1 MAKAQASTITYV
13 WNIVAMDCIPS
24 VDNLTDYVVTAHWT
38 LTGTDGADHTGSVYG
53 TVSFEVNP
61 DKPDYTPYAD
71 LTLAEVVGWVQ
82 GVLGAEQV
90 AAYEANVA
98 TQIEN
103 QINPPIVQPPLPW
116 AAPSVA
122 EEPSA

>member
-1 MAKAQASTITYV
+1 MSITNT
-13 WNIVAMDCIPS
+13 WNIVAMDCVPS

-38 LTGTDGADHTGSVYG
+38 LTGTDTATPPNTGSVYG

-82 GVLGAEQV
+82 GALGAEQV

-116 AAPSVA
+116 APPAPSVV

>member
-1 MAKAQASTITYV
+1 MSITNT

-24 VDNLTDYVVTAHWT
+24 VDSMTDYVVVAHWT
-38 LTGTDGADHTGSVYG
+38 LTGDDGADHSASVYG

-82 GVLGAEQV
+82 ASMGEEQV

-98 TQIEN
+98 QQIEN
-103 QINPPIVQPPLPW
+103 QINPPTIQPPLPW
-116 AAPSVA
+116 APPSVV